1 MANNQSLSVDRSP
14 TLMENA
20 PNWKESTATESE
32 ADVSDLFVCV
42 TILIL
47 CICIAK
53 SLFL

>member
-32 ADVSDLFVCV
+32 ADVSVCNNFNLV
-42 TILIL
+42 YMYR
-47 CICIAK
+47 
-53 SLFL
+53 